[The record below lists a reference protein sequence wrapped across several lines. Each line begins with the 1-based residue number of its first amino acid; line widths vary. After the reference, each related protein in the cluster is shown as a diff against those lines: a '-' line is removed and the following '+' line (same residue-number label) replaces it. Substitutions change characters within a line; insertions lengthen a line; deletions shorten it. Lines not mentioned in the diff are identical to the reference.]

1 VVSLPKARE
10 NIDLGS
16 NRAAGQGCGYSRS
29 FGANG
34 HDPGLRWV
42 SFPVDIHLAAQA
54 LADQLGGKHPKRA
67 AVVLGV
73 LKDGLNTA
81 EVDPL
86 AILAD
91 DTD

>member
-1 VVSLPKARE
+1 
-10 NIDLGS
+10 
-16 NRAAGQGCGYSRS
+16 
-29 FGANG
+29 
-34 HDPGLRWV
+34 V